1 MRPPALATTCLRSAP
16 PHHLSLDAPPTF
28 AKAGTHNLGIGACRH
43 VFQVTPT
50 LVSIYLLG
58 LCHGAWRRATLMY
71 HTYSNTAHRTRGTA
85 GEGSLR
91 THTDEDILNHQAP
104 FVVGSRPH
112 SQIRTHP
119 YLLRGKFDLWRSRPS
134 AFIHGDAN
142 FGFASSRE
150 SLYWPRC
157 TGNGYSNFPSAKRCG
172 EERQSVV
179 GGLPLLS
186 PSPSI
191 GSTRTGISRDRINL
205 FTETVEGFRALY

>member
-91 THTDEDILNHQAP
+91 THTDEDILNQQAP

-119 YLLRGKFDLWRSRPS
+119 YLLRGKFDLWRSGRQPS
-134 AFIHGDAN
+134 SMATPILA
-142 FGFASSRE
+142 
-150 SLYWPRC
+150 LPRR
-157 TGNGYSNFPSAKRCG
+157 GR
-172 EERQSVV
+172 V
-179 GGLPLLS
+179 
-186 PSPSI
+186 SI
-191 GSTRTGISRDRINL
+191 GQDARVTDIQIFPRRRDAGRNGNRSL
-205 FTETVEGFRALY
+205 DDSPC